1 LIGAIHK
8 IPWKFSCYQCY
19 VICFLWLF
27 KTNHHRF
34 SSIYLCLDFWLWS
47 STRLSCYVSSSPLLS
62 SCYISTKN
70 VYQVKHGKP
79 QLPKRLEEK
88 HILIY
93 QIITIQQFRH
103 WALPSIYWENP
114 SNAKQ
119 DISLSNLWVTRNS
132 LSYCRTKF
140 KTTSFLFY

>member
-1 LIGAIHK
+1 MIGAIHK

-88 HILIY
+88 HILIMNNLDAGHY
-93 QIITIQQFRH
+93 QPKKLFIAKTLATPNRIYLSLQSVSYPQQFK
-103 WALPSIYWENP
+103 L
-114 SNAKQ
+114 
-119 DISLSNLWVTRNS
+119 LSN
-132 LSYCRTKF
+132 
-140 KTTSFLFY
+140 